1 MKHIAL
7 IAQVITLSLS
17 WSSNRADAMASA
29 AAFSVLCVLAVTIK
43 SRRIAGDGAK
53 SY

>member
-1 MKHIAL
+1 MKHLAL
-7 IAQVITLSLS
+7 AAQLVTLTMS
-17 WSSNRADAMASA
+17 WSSNRADAMAAA

-43 SRRIAGDGAK
+43 SRRIAGDRAK